1 MSKTSKIIFT
11 IQLDEKNLPQKIE
24 WEADDADFE
33 GKREAKTM
41 MLSLWDKHDS
51 VTMGIDLWT
60 KEMLVDDMNI
70 HYHQI
75 FVKLADTYQS
85 ATGNNEVAL
94 MIKKFA
100 AEFAEKLKLFN
111 P

>member
-1 MSKTSKIIFT
+1 MSKISKIIFT
-11 IQLDEKNLPQKIE
+11 IQLDDQNLPEKIE

-41 MLSLWDKHDS
+41 MLSLWDKQDS

-85 ATGNNEVAL
+85 AIGNIEVAF

-100 AEFAEKLKLFN
+100 AEFADKLKLFN

>member
-1 MSKTSKIIFT
+1 MSKTSQIIFT
-11 IQLDEKNLPQKIE
+11 IQLDDKNLPQKIE
-24 WEADDADFE
+24 WEADDADFK
-33 GKREAKTM
+33 GKREAKTL
-41 MLSLWDKHDS
+41 MLSIWDKQDS

-75 FVKLADTYQS
+75 LVKLADSYQN
-85 ATGNNEVAL
+85 ATGNNDVTL
-94 MIKKFA
+94 LIKKFA

-111 P
+111 T

>member
-11 IQLDEKNLPQKIE
+11 VELDDKNLPQKIE
-24 WEADDADFE
+24 WEADDADFK
-33 GKREAKTM
+33 GKREAKTL
-41 MLSLWDKHDS
+41 MLSIWDKQDS

-60 KEMLVDDMNI
+60 KEMLIEEMNI

-75 FVKLADTYQS
+75 FVKLAESYQKS
-85 ATGNNEVAL
+85 TQDSETSL

>member
-33 GKREAKTM
+33 GKRESKTM
-41 MLSLWDKHDS
+41 MLSLWDKQDS

-75 FVKLADTYQS
+75 FVKLADTYQN

>member
-1 MSKTSKIIFT
+1 MSKTSRIIFT
-11 IQLDEKNLPQKIE
+11 IHLDDKNLPQKIE

-41 MLSLWDKHDS
+41 MLSIWDKQDS

-75 FVKLADTYQS
+75 FAKLADTYHN
-85 ATGNNEVAL
+85 ATGKNEVSL
-94 MIKKFA
+94 MIKNFA

>member
-11 IQLDEKNLPQKIE
+11 IQLDDKNLPQKIE
-24 WEADDADFE
+24 WEADDADFK
-33 GKREAKTM
+33 GKREAKTL
-41 MLSLWDKHDS
+41 MLSFWDKQDS

-75 FVKLADTYQS
+75 LVKLADTYQS
-85 ATGNNEVAL
+85 ATGNIDVAL